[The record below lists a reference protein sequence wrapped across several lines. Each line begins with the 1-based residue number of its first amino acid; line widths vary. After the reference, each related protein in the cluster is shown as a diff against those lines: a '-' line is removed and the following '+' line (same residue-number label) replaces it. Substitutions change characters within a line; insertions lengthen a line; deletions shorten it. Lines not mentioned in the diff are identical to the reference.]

1 MMHTKT
7 ILWSLGALLLA
18 ACSGGDQAM
27 LDVHVDGGAGR
38 TLYLDRYENNRPVHL
53 DSVTLDAQG
62 KGSLSIA
69 SLPLDFYRVAFDDQ
83 DQLVLAL
90 DSTSSV
96 SVQATVGDMPATAQA
111 SGNTHSEL
119 LLDFVR
125 RSDALQQEAQGIRE
139 RLANGDQDP
148 DDLDRLNALNDQ
160 LMTLAKEA
168 VDQNPGSPV
177 QYYAVTRLN
186 AQDHV
191 DRYVKVR
198 DDLRGTMA
206 GSPIYQ
212 GYSNA
217 VDRMVK
223 QAEALRQQQ
232 ERQQQLEQLL
242 PIGGDAPDFAQQTP
256 NGGTLRLSDLR
267 GKLVLIDFWAS
278 WCKPCRLENPNVK
291 RVYDRYHAKGFEILG
306 VSLDRNRDA
315 WLQAIEQ
322 DGLPWKH
329 VSDLAFWNNEAAQLY
344 GVSSI
349 PYTVLVDR
357 EGKIL
362 AKGLRGN
369 GLEQKLAEVLGS

>member
-1 MMHTKT
+1 
-7 ILWSLGALLLA
+7 
-18 ACSGGDQAM
+18 
-27 LDVHVDGGAGR
+27 
-38 TLYLDRYENNRPVHL
+38 
-53 DSVTLDAQG
+53 
-62 KGSLSIA
+62 
-69 SLPLDFYRVAFDDQ
+69 
-83 DQLVLAL
+83 
-90 DSTSSV
+90 
-96 SVQATVGDMPATAQA
+96 
-111 SGNTHSEL
+111 
-119 LLDFVR
+119 
-125 RSDALQQEAQGIRE
+125 
-139 RLANGDQDP
+139 
-148 DDLDRLNALNDQ
+148 
-160 LMTLAKEA
+160 MTLAKEA

>member
-1 MMHTKT
+1 M
-7 ILWSLGALLLA
+7 
-18 ACSGGDQAM
+18 
-27 LDVHVDGGAGR
+27 
-38 TLYLDRYENNRPVHL
+38 
-53 DSVTLDAQG
+53 
-62 KGSLSIA
+62 
-69 SLPLDFYRVAFDDQ
+69 
-83 DQLVLAL
+83 LAL

-96 SVQATVGDMPATAQA
+96 SVQATMGDMPATAQA

-186 AQDHV
+186 AQDHM